1 MSVDV
6 HRHFHDELSHVKVRL
21 LTMSGEAEA
30 ALGLAV
36 EALLERD
43 GEKARRVIAGDRV
56 IDSMEVEI
64 EEQCINLLALQQPMA
79 RDLRMLTSAL
89 KIANDLERVGDH
101 AVNIAQS
108 AERLTQARP
117 ITPEPEIVEMARLA
131 RDMLSDALEAF
142 IRGDAAAGREVC
154 LRDDKVDALHR
165 SVFRILLTHMMED
178 PHMIG
183 AGMELFL
190 VSRNLERVADL
201 ATNIGEDVVF
211 LVEGKSI
218 KHHAEDRGEARA
230 VMRHV
235 GHMSAQPA
243 IAPGATPAPAPRER
257 IAAID
262 VGSNSVRLLVAEYD
276 PASGLSVIDEM
287 KDQPRLA
294 AGLATTGCLD
304 EAAIERA
311 MQTLGRMREV
321 CQRRGVKRIAAVATA
336 AVREAENGP
345 WFVRRVRAGAGH
357 PAPDHRRGDRGRALL
372 PVGRPPLPPGR
383 RPHPRGR
390 HRRRQPGADRRGR
403 RPGRAHRVAAAR
415 RGPPDRA
422 PPSR

>member
-36 EALLERD
+36 DALLERD
-43 GEKARRVIAGDRV
+43 EEKARRVIAGDRV
-56 IDSMEVEI
+56 IDTMEVEI
-64 EEQCINLLALQQPMA
+64 EEQCIQLLALQQPMA

-117 ITPEPEIVEMARLA
+117 IAPEPEIVEMARLA

-218 KHHAEDRGEARA
+218 KHHAEDRGESRA
-230 VMRHV
+230 T
-235 GHMSAQPA
+235 GGFPA
-243 IAPGATPAPAPRER
+243 
-257 IAAID
+257 
-262 VGSNSVRLLVAEYD
+262 V
-276 PASGLSVIDEM
+276 SG
-287 KDQPRLA
+287 
-294 AGLATTGCLD
+294 T
-304 EAAIERA
+304 
-311 MQTLGRMREV
+311 
-321 CQRRGVKRIAAVATA
+321 
-336 AVREAENGP
+336 
-345 WFVRRVRAGAGH
+345 
-357 PAPDHRRGDRGRALL
+357 
-372 PVGRPPLPPGR
+372 
-383 RPHPRGR
+383 
-390 HRRRQPGADRRGR
+390 
-403 RPGRAHRVAAAR
+403 
-415 RGPPDRA
+415 
-422 PPSR
+422 